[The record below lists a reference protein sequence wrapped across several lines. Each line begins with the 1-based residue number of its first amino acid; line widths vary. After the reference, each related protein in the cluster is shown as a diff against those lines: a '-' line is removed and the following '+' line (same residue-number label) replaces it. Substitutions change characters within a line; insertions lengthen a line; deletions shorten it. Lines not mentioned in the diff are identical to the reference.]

1 MTILTRFSPR
11 LNLSGMFPFG
21 SETRSRNSAENPAN
35 LSLSSL
41 LGGDILLPSESGEDP
56 REPSLLRAGR
66 RTNVSYLA
74 YNDRLAVSCEPS
86 PPSQQTR
93 NIPQIVK
100 LQKFH
105 FSPEVTGELI
115 YKMSPT

>member
-1 MTILTRFSPR
+1 MTTRLSPR

-21 SETRSRNSAENPAN
+21 SVTRSRNSAENPAN

-41 LGGDILLPSESGEDP
+41 LGGDIRLPSESGEDP

-66 RTNVSYLA
+66 QTNVSYLA
-74 YNDRLAVSCEPS
+74 YNDRPGVSSELHISNITNNQKFPS
-86 PPSQQTR
+86 ERKTS
-93 NIPQIVK
+93 
-100 LQKFH
+100 KFH
-105 FSPEVTGELI
+105 FIQEVTGELI